1 MLLGDGGAEDRVKDV
16 RGPRPPH
23 AGLSPLMAAPLLQ
36 SLQTEK
42 ETPQGSL
49 GEGPSATPPSKSGQ
63 KTRPL
68 IPEMCFT
75 SSGENTEPLPANS
88 YIGDDGTSL
97 LISCAKCCL
106 QVHASECWA
115 GEPRGQPHTAPL
127 HPPKTATLAS
137 AGQGSPFLWLL
148 LRAYSGTWR
157 HGVGVLTF
165 GGRCPALPPGQG
177 RTAWSASFWEVP
189 PRPALPSQGLGGS
202 RRSGT
207 RQGL

>member
-1 MLLGDGGAEDRVKDV
+1 MSGVPARPTLG
-16 RGPRPPH
+16 
-23 AGLSPLMAAPLLQ
+23 SPLMAALLLQ

-42 ETPQGSL
+42 ETPQASL

-106 QVHASECWA
+106 QVHASECWGA
-115 GEPRGQPHTAPL
+115 GRAEGSTTQPRFTLPRRPPSPL
-127 HPPKTATLAS
+127 PLA
-137 AGQGSPFLWLL
+137 A
-148 LRAYSGTWR
+148 ASG
-157 HGVGVLTF
+157 L
-165 GGRCPALPPGQG
+165 
-177 RTAWSASFWEVP
+177 
-189 PRPALPSQGLGGS
+189 
-202 RRSGT
+202 
-207 RQGL
+207 